1 MASSRILVVDD
12 FEDWRQKVR
21 SILQQKP
28 DLQVIAEA
36 ADGAEALQKAEE
48 LKPDLIVLD
57 IALPKL
63 EGIRAARKISEVSP
77 GSKILYCS
85 YPRITASSYRRLLAP
100 GHRDTF
106 TS

>member
-48 LKPDLIVLD
+48 ADLIVLD

-63 EGIRAARKISEVSP
+63 DGIRAARKISEVSP

-85 YPRITASSYRRLLAP
+85 YPRITATSYRRLLAP